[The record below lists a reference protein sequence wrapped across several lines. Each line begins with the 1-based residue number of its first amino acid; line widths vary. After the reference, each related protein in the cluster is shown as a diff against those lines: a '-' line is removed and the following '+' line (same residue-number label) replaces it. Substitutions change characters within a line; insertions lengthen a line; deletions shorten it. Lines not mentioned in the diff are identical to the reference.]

1 MNQTDLTPVHVFTQ
15 LASLVFGM
23 SVAVI
28 VGPYI
33 VIGIGA
39 MGGAAVM
46 IMQREGDGNLRAF
59 VYFLGSALMAI
70 VMTVPLSLAAAS
82 FWGAINET
90 WLFAPVSF
98 GLGFIGDKYPAIISW
113 AGSKISAF
121 VDVMIAARGKGK
133 EGQ

>member
-23 SVAVI
+23 SVAMV

-46 IMQREGDGNLRAF
+46 IMQRQGDGNIRAF
-59 VYFLGSALMAI
+59 IYFLASAAVAVLL
-70 VMTVPLSLAAAS
+70 TVPISMMVAS
-82 FWGAINET
+82 FWEPIRDQ

-98 GLGFIGDKYPAIISW
+98 GLGYVGDKYPAIMSW
-113 AGSKISAF
+113 IGSKISAF
-121 VDVMIAARGKGK
+121 VDVLIAARGQK
-133 EGQ
+133 

>member
-23 SVAVI
+23 SVAMV

-46 IMQREGDGNLRAF
+46 IMQRQGDGNIRAF
-59 VYFLGSALMAI
+59 IYFLASAAVAVLL
-70 VMTVPLSLAAAS
+70 TVPISMLVASL
-82 FWGAINET
+82 WEPIKDQ

-98 GLGFIGDKYPAIISW
+98 GLGYVGDKYPAIMSW
-113 AGSKISAF
+113 IGSKISAF
-121 VDVMIAARGKGK
+121 IDVLIAARGQK
-133 EGQ
+133 

>member
-23 SVAVI
+23 SVAMV

-46 IMQREGDGNLRAF
+46 IMQRQGDGNIRAF
-59 VYFLGSALMAI
+59 IYFLASAAVAVLL
-70 VMTVPLSLAAAS
+70 TVPISMMVAS
-82 FWGAINET
+82 FWEPVRDQ

-98 GLGFIGDKYPAIISW
+98 GLGYVGDKYPAIMSW
-113 AGSKISAF
+113 IGSKISAF
-121 VDVMIAARGKGK
+121 VDVLIAARGQK
-133 EGQ
+133 

>member
-23 SVAVI
+23 SVAMV

-46 IMQREGDGNLRAF
+46 IMQRQGDGNIRAF
-59 VYFLGSALMAI
+59 IYFLASAAVAVLL
-70 VMTVPLSLAAAS
+70 TVPISMMVAS
-82 FWGAINET
+82 FWEPIRDQ

-98 GLGFIGDKYPAIISW
+98 GLGYVGDKYPAIMSW
-113 AGSKISAF
+113 VGSKISAF
-121 VDVMIAARGKGK
+121 VDVLIAARGQK
-133 EGQ
+133 